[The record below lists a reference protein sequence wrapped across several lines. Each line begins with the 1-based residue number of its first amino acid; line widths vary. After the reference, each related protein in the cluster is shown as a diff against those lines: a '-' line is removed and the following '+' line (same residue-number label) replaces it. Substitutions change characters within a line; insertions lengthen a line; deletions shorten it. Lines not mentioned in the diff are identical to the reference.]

1 MPACG
6 VEPMSVSHLSPPTT
20 AEVKTIAAL
29 ADPVVRNLRI
39 TQCYHELAVAVSAL
53 TGPGVNWC
61 TVATWASKQAG
72 QSIRKEDLAR
82 ALENLI
88 DGSEGATQAV
98 RELATDGAQLP
109 RGDARSLVGAGA
121 AVWQAINPASA
132 FQRSSDAVAR
142 GNRKVFEEIGY
153 EFARFLVLVGDRGS
167 DEVRLAAFC
176 EDLRAG
182 EPPDGQSWL
191 RQAFTH
197 YHQALTAPDAR
208 VRAEILLLANLEIG
222 YHEQTRLQPEIV
234 AALDAPIYDP
244 VELRRR
250 LLAELFP
257 DPAARMRLALLRL
270 LGRADSLFRARDRLA
285 EEFQR
290 LGRLVIT
297 EHLMTLQLPHGRML
311 RLGQDLRADFPQ
323 PLQHATNP
331 LLQALLSKVDPTPDS
346 LCGTGA
352 QDWGRLPDRM
362 HFIADL
368 FRAYHLDATLFNPP
382 FTADQVAV
390 MKTGDLPTGRL

>member
-1 MPACG
+1 MSMP
-6 VEPMSVSHLSPPTT
+6 HLSPPTP
-20 AEVKTIAAL
+20 AEVKSIAAL

-39 TQCYHELAVAVSAL
+39 TQCYHELAVAMSVL
-53 TGPGVNWC
+53 TGPGANWC
-61 TVATWASKQAG
+61 TMATWASRQAG
-72 QSIRKEDLAR
+72 QSIRKEDLER
-82 ALENLI
+82 ALEDLI
-88 DGSEGATQAV
+88 GSSEDAAQAA
-98 RELATDGAQLP
+98 RELAAAGAQLP
-109 RGDARSLVGAGA
+109 AGDSRSLAGA
-121 AVWQAINPASA
+121 AAALWQAINPATA

-153 EFARFLVLVGDRGS
+153 EFARFLILFVDGGS
-167 DEVRLAAFC
+167 DEARLAAFC

-182 EPPDGQSWL
+182 EPPDGQRWL

-197 YHQALTAPDAR
+197 YHQALAVPDAWAR
-208 VRAEILLLANLEIG
+208 VEFMLLANLEIG

-257 DPAARMRLALLRL
+257 DPAARMRLAVLHL
-270 LGRADSLFRARDRLA
+270 LGRAGSLFRARDRLA
-285 EEFQR
+285 EELQR

-297 EHLMTLQLPHGRML
+297 EHFLTLQLPGQRML

-323 PLQHATNP
+323 PLRHATNP
-331 LLQALLSKVDPTPDS
+331 VLLALLSKVDPTPDS
-346 LCGTGA
+346 LRDTGV
-352 QDWGRLPDRM
+352 QDWGQLPDRM

-368 FRAYHLDATLFNPP
+368 FRAYHLDATLFASP
-382 FTADQVAV
+382 FTSDQVAAI
-390 MKTGDLPTGRL
+390 KAGQLPVGRL

>member
-1 MPACG
+1 
-6 VEPMSVSHLSPPTT
+6 MSVSHLSPPTT

>member
-1 MPACG
+1 
-6 VEPMSVSHLSPPTT
+6 MSAPHLSSPTT

-39 TQCYHELAVAVSAL
+39 TQCYHELAIAMSTL
-53 TGPGVNWC
+53 TGPGTNWC
-61 TVATWASKQAG
+61 AVATWASRQAG
-72 QSIRKEDLAR
+72 QSIRKEDLVR
-82 ALENLI
+82 ALEDLLSS
-88 DGSEGATQAV
+88 SEDATQAIQ
-98 RELATDGAQLP
+98 ELAADGAQLP
-109 RGDARSLVGAGA
+109 AGDSRSLAGA
-121 AVWQAINPASA
+121 AAALWQAINPASA

-142 GNRKVFEEIGY
+142 GNCKVFDEIGY
-153 EFARFLVLVGDRGS
+153 EFARFLVLFGDGGS
-167 DEVRLAAFC
+167 DEARLAAFC

-182 EPPDGQSWL
+182 EPPDGQRWL

-197 YHQALTAPDAR
+197 YHQALASPDAW
-208 VRAEILLLANLEIG
+208 ASTEFMLLANLEIG

-244 VELRRR
+244 AELRRR

-285 EEFQR
+285 EELQR

-297 EHLMTLQLPHGRML
+297 EHLMTLQLPGRRML

-331 LLQALLSKVDPTPDS
+331 VLQALLSKIDPTPDS
-346 LCGTGA
+346 LRDTGA
-352 QDWGRLPDRM
+352 QDWGQLPDRM

-368 FRAYHLDATLFNPP
+368 FRAYHLDATLFAPP
-382 FTADQVAV
+382 FTSDQVAAI
-390 MKTGDLPTGRL
+390 KIGQLPVGRL

>member
-1 MPACG
+1 
-6 VEPMSVSHLSPPTT
+6 MSVSHLSPPTT

-323 PLQHATNP
+323 PLQHATHP